1 MNKPIIENVFT
12 QAVSE
17 YDFVTSRAEH
27 NYQEL
32 ATVTADHLNDY
43 FNYTFQLFNIPLF
56 TMSVTFIL
64 SLKPIYFINPLCV
77 TLYIEAIL
85 SVTRKE

>member
-1 MNKPIIENVFT
+1 MNKPIIEKIVT
-12 QAVSE
+12 QAVRG
-17 YDFVTSRAEH
+17 YDFVTSRAED

-56 TMSVTFIL
+56 TMSVTFTL

-77 TLYIEAIL
+77 TL
-85 SVTRKE
+85 